1 MNVSAGGAQ
10 RRSVKRVAC
19 CPQFPMLLLYFL
31 SACSEGIAQQPKR
44 VVAPDVSDLPLIEI
58 PARNATS
65 RAFAIFLTG
74 DGGWATLDRNVSK
87 ELVSH
92 GVSVVALDTR
102 VYLSDRRTPDRAG
115 SDLIRVVRHYLTL
128 WSKDR
133 VAFVGYSRGA
143 DIAPFIVSRLPDDL
157 RARVALVAML
167 GLSNQTNFQFHFKDI
182 FMETRRP
189 SDVRTLPELERLRG
203 MNLLCIYG
211 VEEKDSGCRD
221 APAGLVK
228 EVVRNGGHHF
238 DDDFKAIGDIVL
250 AALALSGGLSGG
262 AQSP

>member
-1 MNVSAGGAQ
+1 MIFPASSGQRGSA
-10 RRSVKRVAC
+10 RRVAC
-19 CPQFPMLLLYFL
+19 CHQFSIVLSLIL
-31 SACSEGIAQQPKR
+31 SACSAGIAQQPKPL
-44 VVAPDVSDLPLIEI
+44 VAPDVSDLPLIEM
-58 PARNATS
+58 PAHPPASNT
-65 RAFAIFLTG
+65 FAIFLTG
-74 DGGWATLDRNVSK
+74 DGGWATLDRNVSN
-87 ELVSH
+87 ELAAH
-92 GVSVVALDTR
+92 GVSVVALNTR
-102 VYLSDRRTPDRAG
+102 AYLSDRRTPDRAG
-115 SDLIRVVRHYLTL
+115 SDMIRVVRHYLTL

-143 DIAPFIVSRLPDDL
+143 DIAPFIVSRLPNDL
-157 RARVALVAML
+157 KARVVLLAML
-167 GLSNQTNFQFHFKDI
+167 GFSNQTNFQFHFKDI

-211 VEEKDSGCRD
+211 AEEKDSGCRD

-250 AALALSGGLSGG
+250 GALPLRI
-262 AQSP
+262 QD